1 MQVGIELYVQRAVY
15 IIDNNYVR
23 LKVLNNGKL
32 MEESCSE
39 DVFKFFGT
47 IIPGKRL
54 AGVGRNSKYEP
65 SYLLGSIF
73 EANPS
78 SHIYFLFIDP
88 EDDIKLVIETNIW
101 LDPGIM
107 LQDVMLKIASDKKN
121 LEIPLNRPD
130 IKMDW
135 QSRGTFAIDIGDFIR
150 ELNAARIKV

>member
-1 MQVGIELYVQRAVY
+1 MQVGIEVYAQRAVY
-15 IIDNNYVR
+15 IMDNNFVR
-23 LKVLNNGKL
+23 LKVINNGKL

-78 SHIYFLFIDP
+78 SHINFLFIDP